1 MKLLG
6 KIRVYELSK
15 ELGISSKDLI
25 KHLIDLGIDV
35 KNHMSTL
42 ENTEVEMI
50 RDLFNVSKQN
60 IDMEEDGSK
69 NKGHDNYK
77 NKLNKGTDMK
87 KGSNVQKAVKTI
99 KIPSSIS
106 IKELS
111 ELLGI
116 KVNDILKFLLSH
128 GISSNINSNVD
139 FETATMIGAK
149 YNIEVILEEQQD
161 IESIYLTEEPDRED
175 QMEPRP
181 PIVTVMGHVD
191 HGKTTLLDAIR
202 KTNVTSSEAGGIT
215 QHIGAYTVELNN
227 RKIVFIDTPGHEAFT
242 AMRARGAQITDIV
255 ILVVAADDGVMPQT
269 IEAINHAKAA
279 NVPIIVAVNKI
290 DKPNA
295 NAERVKQ
302 ELSEYGLI
310 PEEWGGDTIFV
321 PVSALRKQG
330 INELLEMILLLSD
343 LLELK
348 ANPNKRASGVVI
360 ESRLD
365 KGMGSVATVLVQ
377 SGTLKVG
384 DIVISGTSFGRVRA
398 LIDDKGRRVKK
409 ATPSIPVS
417 VLGLSEVPN
426 VGDKFY
432 VVPDEK
438 IAKAISDYRKDRLR
452 QQQYNNINKLS
463 FDQLFNQIQEGKIKN
478 FNIILKGDVQGS
490 LEAIK
495 QSLLRLSNDEV
506 HLNIIHDGVGAIS
519 ETDVMLASA
528 SNAIIIGFNVAADA
542 KARTLA
548 TKEKVE
554 IRIYRVIYDLLDD
567 IGAAIKGMLAPKVEE
582 IILGRAEVRQVFKV
596 PGAGMI
602 AGSYVLEGKV
612 TRNAQVRIIR
622 NGTIINDDRISSLKR
637 FKDDVR
643 EVAQGY
649 ECGIGLERFNDIKVG
664 DILEIYAFEE
674 IPR

>member
-1 MKLLG
+1 MG

>member
-1 MKLLG
+1 LG